1 MLTDEHGRQISYL
14 RISLTD
20 RCNLR
25 CFYCW
30 PSKYVRFIP
39 HQEILRYEEII
50 RLVHIGSSLGVK
62 KVRLTGGEPLVRK
75 DFLSFLEKLHG
86 QCLGVDLRLTTN
98 GTLLPGRVG
107 QLKAMGLS
115 TLNISLDT
123 LHKDKFERI
132 TGRALIDQ
140 VRTGIDECLE
150 HGLKVKVNA
159 VALKGVN
166 DDELGEFIEFASTNG
181 LEIRFIEFMPIGGKN
196 IWDESHFWS
205 GENILGQ
212 AMRLADLRP
221 VDEQEKTNGPARVF
235 RIGDGPGRFGVI
247 SGVSGHFCGRC
258 NRLRITANGRLR
270 TCLFSDK
277 EYRLTPL
284 LRSERLGDEQLARVM
299 RLASIKKPLGYL
311 ELARHSGQS
320 VCRKNMSA
328 IGG

>member
-132 TGRALIDQ
+132 TG
-140 VRTGIDECLE
+140 
-150 HGLKVKVNA
+150 
-159 VALKGVN
+159 
-166 DDELGEFIEFASTNG
+166 
-181 LEIRFIEFMPIGGKN
+181 
-196 IWDESHFWS
+196 
-205 GENILGQ
+205 
-212 AMRLADLRP
+212 
-221 VDEQEKTNGPARVF
+221 
-235 RIGDGPGRFGVI
+235 GR
-247 SGVSGHFCGRC
+247 
-258 NRLRITANGRLR
+258 
-270 TCLFSDK
+270 
-277 EYRLTPL
+277 
-284 LRSERLGDEQLARVM
+284 
-299 RLASIKKPLGYL
+299 
-311 ELARHSGQS
+311 
-320 VCRKNMSA
+320 
-328 IGG
+328 